1 VVLHLNINKIIKFDL
16 LLIINLFIKKK
27 YKMDS
32 EDNNQNFKPFYNTR
46 LQSKLKSNKD
56 SDLDSSSNQISNLKL
71 PKRTWKV
78 DNNIDHERANHTDK
92 NLKNDSIAEVL
103 KSLITKNNNV
113 INIFNINDSLN
124 HDDLSEC
131 DLDSDEFSDSDTDED
146 SKDDNV
152 SDDSNIELDNFLDE
166 LEHKNIYY
174 SESEIE
180 YLKTLNTEQRNEILK
195 LETKLHDTTK
205 SDIPLRFRILKL
217 NIKEGIKW
225 NILNMIEQSDSN
237 QADNDKYIN
246 WVNYI
251 TKIPFDIYHDNKINS
266 KSDILEIRN
275 YLVNARKT
283 MDESVYGHSTAKT
296 QIISLLSKEISNPS
310 PIGNVI
316 AIKGPMGNGKT
327 TLIKNGICK
336 ALNRPFAFIALGG
349 MKDSSSLTGFEFTY
363 SGSKPGRI
371 IEVLIET
378 KCMNPVIYFDE
389 LDKVSDSGYGQEI
402 INTLIHLTDP
412 SQNKEFHDK
421 YFSGIDFDLSR
432 ATLIFSYNDENL
444 INPIL
449 LDRMIKI
456 KTDDFTIE
464 DKVNIS
470 KNYLLP
476 SILLEYGINNN
487 EIIISDEV
495 IKNIINN
502 NTNSEKG
509 VRNLRR
515 CLDTIVSKINIFKY
529 LQNNN
534 DRLVNFDI
542 KNFKLPYEITLNN
555 LKTFLVDN
563 NSVDN
568 SWMNMYL

>member
-1 VVLHLNINKIIKFDL
+1 
-16 LLIINLFIKKK
+16 
-27 YKMDS
+27 MDS

-78 DNNIDHERANHTDK
+78 DNNIDHERVNHNDK

-124 HDDLSEC
+124 QDDLSQC
-131 DLDSDEFSDSDTDED
+131 DFDSDEFSECDTDDD
-146 SKDDNV
+146 SKADNV

-174 SESEIE
+174 SEAEIE
-180 YLKTLNTEQRNEILK
+180 YLKTLNAEQRNEILK

-266 KSDILEIRN
+266 KSDFLEIRN

-542 KNFKLPYEITLNN
+542 KNFKLPFEITLNN

>member
-1 VVLHLNINKIIKFDL
+1 
-16 LLIINLFIKKK
+16 
-27 YKMDS
+27 MDS
-32 EDNNQNFKPFYNTR
+32 EDNNQNITTPRIYNTR
-46 LQSKLKSNKD
+46 LQSKLKSNTD
-56 SDLDSSSNQISNLKL
+56 SDLDSSNNQISNLKL
-71 PKRTWKV
+71 PKRTYKV
-78 DNNIDHERANHTDK
+78 EPIDHERVNHEDK
-92 NLKNDSIAEVL
+92 KFKKNDSISDIL
-103 KSLITKNNNV
+103 KSLLNKNNNV

-124 HDDLSEC
+124 DDDEDFSDMDLEDDNSELEANY
-131 DLDSDEFSDSDTDED
+131 DDDKSNDSDSSTSEF
-146 SKDDNV
+146 
-152 SDDSNIELDNFLDE
+152 DNFLE
-166 LEHKNIYY
+166 EMEKKNIYY
-174 SESEIE
+174 SEPEIE
-180 YLKTLNTEQRNEILK
+180 YLKTLNIEQRNEIVK
-195 LETKLHDTTK
+195 LETKLYDTNK
-205 SDIPLRFRILKL
+205 NDVPLRFRILKL

-251 TKIPFDIYHDNKINS
+251 TKIPFDIYHDNKINN
-266 KSDILEIRN
+266 KSDILNIRN

-283 MDESVYGHSTAKT
+283 MDESVYGHDTAKT

-378 KCMNPVIYFDE
+378 KCMNPIIYFDE

-449 LDRMIKI
+449 LDRMVKI
-456 KTDDFTIE
+456 KTDDFSVD
-464 DKVNIS
+464 DKIKIA

-476 SILLEYGINNN
+476 SVLIEYGISNN
-487 EIIISDEV
+487 EITISEDV
-495 IKNIINN
+495 IRNIINN

-515 CLDTIVSKINIFKY
+515 CLDTIISKINIFKY
-529 LQNNN
+529 LENNN
-534 DRLVNFDI
+534 DKLVNFNI
-542 KNFKLPYEITLNN
+542 KNFKLPFEITSDN
-555 LKTFLVDN
+555 LKIFLHDN
-563 NSVDN
+563 NSIDN